1 MGHDKPR
8 LNLILNKGLVKFD
21 LTMGENMSVL
31 FALGFL
37 LVSTFI
43 LLFANY
49 LIHRDDEFNEVKQ
62 WEKFKQSFDKW

>member
-1 MGHDKPR
+1 
-8 LNLILNKGLVKFD
+8 
-21 LTMGENMSVL
+21 MGENMSVL